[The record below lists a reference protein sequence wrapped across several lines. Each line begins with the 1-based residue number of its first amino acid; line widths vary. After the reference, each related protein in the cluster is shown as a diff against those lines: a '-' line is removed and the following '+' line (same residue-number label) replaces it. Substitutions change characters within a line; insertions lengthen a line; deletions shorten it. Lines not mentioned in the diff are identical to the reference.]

1 MAYWEWGDSSNP
13 DIVVCVH
20 GLTRTGRDFD
30 ALASSLAERFRVICP
45 DIAGRGRSD
54 WLSNSSAY
62 TVPQYVS
69 DILTLIARLNTT
81 KVHWVGTSMG
91 GLIGLGLAGALTLAP
106 KQQAVGNPQA
116 LAREA
121 QIHLGRVVLND
132 IGPVLDLDGLG
143 RIASYVGEDVQCA
156 TFEDAVNYV
165 RTVSAGFGPHTDE
178 QWQALT
184 RHVFVQREGKWVRH
198 YDKRIAQPM
207 ALYSPALIQ
216 ATEAMLWQAYE
227 SIQSPVLVLRGQE
240 SDLLSAQTAQ
250 EMLERNTNA
259 SLVEFE
265 GVGHAPSIMARDQI
279 RVVQDF
285 LLARP

>member
-1 MAYWEWGDSSNP
+1 MAYWEWGESSNP

-30 ALASSLAERFRVICP
+30 ALGRSLAERFRVICP

-54 WLSNSSAY
+54 WLTNPMAY

-69 DILTLIARLNTT
+69 DILTLIARLDTS

-91 GLIGLGLAGALTLAP
+91 GLIGLGLAGALVMAQE
-106 KQQAVGNPQA
+106 QQAAGNPQA
-116 LAREA
+116 LPPEA
-121 QIHLGRVVLND
+121 QIQLGRVVLND
-132 IGPVLDLDGLG
+132 IGPVLDMDGLS
-143 RIASYVGEDVQCA
+143 RIATYVGEDVQCA
-156 TFEDAVNYV
+156 TFKDAVHYV

-178 QWQALT
+178 QWQELT
-184 RHVFVQREGKWVRH
+184 RHVFVQRQGKWVRH
-198 YDKRIAQPM
+198 YDKRIAEPM
-207 ALYSPALIQ
+207 SLYSPALLQ

-279 RVVQDF
+279 QAVQDF
-285 LLARP
+285 LSARP